1 MPLVVRWSLYAGDGG
16 DPPGKRRAVWYRT
29 GESGGGFGSER
40 EMDRSAERKVEPESP
55 RKERVEK
62 KEALVLAPQLRR

>member
-1 MPLVVRWSLYAGDGG
+1 MT
-16 DPPGKRRAVWYRT
+16 RAVWYRA
-29 GESGGGFGSER
+29 GESGGGFGSES
-40 EMDRSAERKVEPESP
+40 ETDRSAERKAEPCREESP